1 MTADTEH
8 IAKTASETLW
18 IAETFVSVQG
28 EGKLAG
34 VPSLF
39 VRTSGCN
46 LRCHFC
52 DTPYASWTASGEHR
66 TIDDLLK
73 PLETRPGVRHVVVTG
88 GEPMIAKG
96 IEALVGELARRG
108 LHVTIETAGTHYLPL
123 PVDLWSVSPKL
134 ASSAPDAASGWRE
147 RHEATRVRDDVIQAM
162 MRGEHQLKFVAGAP
176 ADLDEIAAWVERV
189 GASPD
194 NVLIMP
200 EGTSIEALNAVAKW
214 LVPAVI
220 ERGWR
225 FADRL
230 HIRLFGHTPGT

>member
-1 MTADTEH
+1 MSA
-8 IAKTASETLW
+8 AVASWW

-28 EGKLAG
+28 EGILTG

-46 LRCHFC
+46 LRCRWC
-52 DTPYASWTASGEHR
+52 DTPFSSWQPEGESM
-66 TIDDLLK
+66 T
-73 PLETRPGVRHVVVTG
+73 LERILALADGAPGVRHAVVTG

-96 IEALVGELARRG
+96 IEALVDALAARG
-108 LHVTIETAGTHYLPL
+108 MHVTIETAATVFAPL
-123 PVDLWSVSPKL
+123 PGVSLWSMSPKL
-134 ASSAPDAASGWRE
+134 ASSAPAAASGWRE